1 MMYNRLVNNKED
13 VEMNS
18 SKICAYCGARVPA
31 LNSICHACGKPLSY
45 EPQKSAPGGSNSK
58 RSGGEHSL
66 CDVIDLVTNATV
78 RINCIAFEGNGSLG
92 TGFFV
97 DHKGSTYLITNFHV
111 ISGAVGGNAMITVRF
126 PENINPRND
135 CFNVDLVGV
144 DPLNDVALL
153 DVQFDMPNG
162 AVTLQLEDLSK
173 IRRGQQVV
181 AVGNPHGMNFNCIE
195 GIISN
200 TNYRDSD
207 MTMSKILCSLS
218 AAPGNSGGP
227 VVNVSSEKVIGI
239 ATAIFDPNYMQSHT
253 ICASADSIRQMIFA
267 YEKKRK

>member
-1 MMYNRLVNNKED
+1 
-13 VEMNS
+13 MNS
-18 SKICAYCGARVPA
+18 SKICSHCGARVPA
-31 LNSICHACGKPLSY
+31 LNSVCHACGKPISY
-45 EPQKSAPGGSNSK
+45 ESQKSGGSGAS
-58 RSGGEHSL
+58 HSRVKNPDGDHL
-66 CDVIDLVTNATV
+66 CEVIEMVKSATV
-78 RINCIAFEGNGSLG
+78 RVNCIGLDGGGSLG

-111 ISGAVGGNAMITVRF
+111 IAGAVTGNALITVRF
-126 PENINPRND
+126 PESINPRND

-153 DVQFDMPNG
+153 DVQFDVPRG
-162 AVTLQLEDLSK
+162 AATLQLEDLST
-173 IRRGQQVV
+173 IRGGQQVV
-181 AVGNPHGMNFNCIE
+181 AVGNPHGMNFNCIT
-195 GIISN
+195 GYIAN

-227 VVNVSSEKVIGI
+227 VVNVSTEKVIGI
-239 ATAIFDPNYMQSHT
+239 ATAIFDPSYMQSHT
-253 ICASADSIRQMIFA
+253 ICTTADSIRQMIFT